1 MTDRILVVIP
11 TLNEADTI
19 ARVLSDLSQDLPS
32 AAATTFVVA
41 DGGSKDGTREVV
53 SRLQRQRADLHL
65 MPNPARIQAAA
76 VNAAIRQY
84 GRGADV
90 LVRCDAH
97 ALYPVGF
104 VRGLVETLD
113 RTAADSVVV
122 PMDSAGESCLQRAVA
137 WVSDTRLGS
146 GGSAHRGG
154 RRSGFVDHGHHAAF
168 RAERFRSVGGYDDS
182 FTHNEDAELDCR
194 LRAAGAKIY
203 LDADIR
209 VVYHPRAAFAGLW
222 RQYFAYGR
230 GRSRTVRRHPESIR
244 VRQFAVPFHLAVCT
258 LAVAIAAWSP
268 LLLWWPA
275 LYLALLGLASLAL
288 AARHRSACG
297 LLAGTAAFVMHTA
310 WALGFYWG
318 LMSLR
323 ESRWRGE
330 SPGLPRPD
338 HPLGD
343 SV

>member
-1 MTDRILVVIP
+1 MAQRVLVVIP
-11 TLNEADTI
+11 TLNEAGTV
-19 ARVLSDLSQDLPS
+19 ARVVADLRRDLPPS
-32 AAATTFVVA
+32 AATTFVVA
-41 DGGSKDGTREVV
+41 DGGSTDGTADVV
-53 SRLQRQRADLHL
+53 RRMQAQRADLHF
-65 MPNPARIQAAA
+65 MPNPQRIQAAA
-76 VNAAIRQY
+76 VNAAVRQY
-84 GRGADV
+84 GRGVDV

-97 ALYPVGF
+97 ARYPAGF
-104 VRGLVETLD
+104 VRGLVETLE

-122 PMDSAGESCLQRAVA
+122 PMDSAGESCLQKAVA
-137 WVSDTRLGS
+137 WVSDTPLGS

-168 RAERFRSVGGYDDS
+168 RAEQFRRVGGYDET

-194 LRAAGAKIY
+194 LRAAGAQIY

-209 VVYHPRAAFAGLW
+209 VVYRPRASLGGLW

-230 GRSRTVRRHPESIR
+230 GRSRTVRRHPGSMR
-244 VRQFAVPFHLAVCT
+244 ARQLAVPFHLALCL
-258 LAVAIAAWSP
+258 LAVALAAWSP
-268 LLLWWPA
+268 LLLGWPV
-275 LYLALLGLASLAL
+275 LYLGLLCATSVAL
-288 AARHRSACG
+288 AARHRSPCG
-297 LLAGTAAFVMHTA
+297 LLAGAAAFVMHTA

-318 LMSLR
+318 LCSVR

-330 SPGLPRPD
+330 AIAAPQPT